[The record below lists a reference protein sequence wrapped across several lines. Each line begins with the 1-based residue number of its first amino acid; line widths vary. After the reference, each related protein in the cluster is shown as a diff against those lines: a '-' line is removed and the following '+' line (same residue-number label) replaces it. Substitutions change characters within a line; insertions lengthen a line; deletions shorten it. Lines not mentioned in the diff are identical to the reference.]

1 MDNSERSTRFA
12 DGEATRDETSIAGL
26 IRQLRD
32 ETTQL
37 LRQEVTL
44 VKTEMSEKG
53 TRIGRNT
60 ACLAAGGLVAYAG
73 ALLLLAALSVLIA
86 WLLTLADVN
95 PWIAG
100 WVGPL
105 IVGVIVAVIGYSLVQ
120 KAIATLKN
128 ESPVPEKSIESFS
141 KGPIADRSSMPAPVS
156 RTIRHSWPRQR
167 VTTKVTTTK
176 AKRQKVKDSPRAWP
190 AKRAS

>member
-1 MDNSERSTRFA
+1 MENTTRTTRLD
-12 DGEATRDETSIAGL
+12 DGECIREETSITGL
-26 IRQLRD
+26 FRQLRD

-37 LRQEVTL
+37 LRQEVAL

-53 TRIGRNT
+53 ARVGRNT
-60 ACLAAGGLVAYAG
+60 AYLAVGGLVAYAG
-73 ALLLLAALSVLIA
+73 VLLLLAAISVLIA

-120 KAIATLKN
+120 KALATLKN
-128 ESPVPEKSIESFS
+128 ETPVPEKTIETL
-141 KGPIADRSSMPAPVS
+141 KEDKQWVQNRMA
-156 RTIRHSWPRQR
+156 
-167 VTTKVTTTK
+167 
-176 AKRQKVKDSPRAWP
+176 
-190 AKRAS
+190 

>member
-1 MDNSERSTRFA
+1 MENSERSTRFA
-12 DGEATRDETSIAGL
+12 DGEANRDETTIAGL

-37 LRQEVTL
+37 LRQEVSL

-53 TRIGRNT
+53 SRIGRNT
-60 ACLAAGGLVAYAG
+60 AYLAVGGLVAYAG
-73 ALLLLAALSVLIA
+73 ALLLLAALSVLVA

-105 IVGVIVAVIGYSLVQ
+105 VVGVIVAVIGYSLVQ

-128 ESPVPEKSIESFS
+128 ESPVPEKSIESL
-141 KGPIADRSSMPAPVS
+141 KEDKQWVQNKMA
-156 RTIRHSWPRQR
+156 
-167 VTTKVTTTK
+167 
-176 AKRQKVKDSPRAWP
+176 
-190 AKRAS
+190 